1 MLVGDVD
8 GESLEVCGRLVD
20 GTLAQLLLEDR
31 QEGVGDS
38 VGDVDGIGEQVV
50 VDRVVARVQL
60 EGDALVRHG
69 APADVGR
76 VGLQDHPAVVVP
88 GDEPVGAVAHG
99 LVAVG
104 LDVLEGGFRHR
115 VVGVVAQADLE
126 VRRRGVQLDREG
138 EVIDLGQPG
147 QLGVL
152 VVGEALDPLEE
163 GGAELGIGQQS
174 AELPGLDEGVGGHRA
189 AVGEGPARFES
200 DREVLVVRGLNGGGH
215 LVDDVTVLV
224 VADQTGIDQ
233 VEDPPT
239 TELVG
244 VGGQQ
249 RVLGLGVVGQDD
261 AAVGAGAG
269 LLVDRDGP
277 PVEVDVGGVA
287 GVAAEAVLVPQ
298 RDAGQVGEELGLGLA
313 EIAVGGLGVGGGA
326 A

>member
-1 MLVGDVD
+1 M
-8 GESLEVCGRLVD
+8 
-20 GTLAQLLLEDR
+20 
-31 QEGVGDS
+31 
-38 VGDVDGIGEQVV
+38 
-50 VDRVVARVQL
+50 
-60 EGDALVRHG
+60 
-69 APADVGR
+69 P
-76 VGLQDHPAVVVP
+76 
-88 GDEPVGAVAHG
+88 
-99 LVAVG
+99 
-104 LDVLEGGFRHR
+104 
-115 VVGVVAQADLE
+115 QADLE

-138 EVIDLGQPG
+138 EVVHLGQPR

-163 GGAELGIGQQS
+163 GGAELGVGQQG
-174 AELPGLDEGVGGHRA
+174 AELPGLDEGVGGHRT

-200 DREVLVVRGLNGGGH
+200 DRVVLVVRGLNGRGH

-313 EIAVGGLGVGGGA
+313 EIAVGGLGVGGGRRLSQEVVEGLRGVLGVVGAGAGLEGGIEEVLEGRIVGRPA
-326 A
+326 AAESAQEGVLGNGGPHLGELGHRQRLHGDAQDVGHRVAHGLGPGLVGAVGVVGQGQLAAAAAQPASCRARSARAS